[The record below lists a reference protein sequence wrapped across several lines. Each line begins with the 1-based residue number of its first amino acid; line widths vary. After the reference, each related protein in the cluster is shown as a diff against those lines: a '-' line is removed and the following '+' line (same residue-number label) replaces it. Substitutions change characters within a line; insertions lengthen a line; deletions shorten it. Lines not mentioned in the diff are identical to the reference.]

1 MSMMKSYKNTLT
13 KNKKM
18 AKIKRKEFEFVASSS
33 NGVLDIAIS
42 EDINISIRD
51 NKSLYVTI
59 GDWVYYIDDS
69 TNEQIIS
76 KFKTKEN

>member
-1 MSMMKSYKNTLT
+1 
-13 KNKKM
+13 M
-18 AKIKRKEFEFVASSS
+18 AKIKRKEFEFVASSN
-33 NGVLDIAIS
+33 NGVLDITS

-51 NKSLYVTI
+51 DKALYVTI

-76 KFKTKEN
+76 KFKTKNN

>member
-1 MSMMKSYKNTLT
+1 MNMSKYHKNILT
-13 KNKKM
+13 KTKKM
-18 AKIKRKEFEFVASSS
+18 AKIKRKEFEFVASSN
-33 NGVLDIAIS
+33 NGVLDIAVS

>member
-1 MSMMKSYKNTLT
+1 
-13 KNKKM
+13 M

-33 NGVLDIAIS
+33 NGVLDIAVS
-42 EDINISIRD
+42 EDINISIRN

-69 TNEQIIS
+69 TDEQIIS
-76 KFKTKEN
+76 KFKTKQK

>member
-1 MSMMKSYKNTLT
+1 
-13 KNKKM
+13 M

-33 NGVLDIAIS
+33 NGVLDIAVS

-51 NKSLYVTI
+51 SKSLYVTI

-76 KFKTKEN
+76 KFKTKEK

>member
-1 MSMMKSYKNTLT
+1 
-13 KNKKM
+13 M

-33 NGVLDIAIS
+33 NGVLDIAVS

-51 NKSLYVTI
+51 SKALYVTI

-76 KFKTKEN
+76 KFKTKEK

>member
-1 MSMMKSYKNTLT
+1 MNMMISYKNTLT

-18 AKIKRKEFEFVASSS
+18 AKIKRKEFEFVASSN
-33 NGVLDIAIS
+33 NGVLDIAVS

-76 KFKTKEN
+76 KFKTKNN

>member
-1 MSMMKSYKNTLT
+1 MNMMKSYKNTLT

-18 AKIKRKEFEFVASSS
+18 AKIKRKEFEFVASSN
-33 NGVLDIAIS
+33 NGVLDIAVS

-59 GDWVYYIDDS
+59 ADWVYYIDDS

-76 KFKTKEN
+76 KFKTKKN

>member
-1 MSMMKSYKNTLT
+1 MNMMKSYKNTLT

>member
-1 MSMMKSYKNTLT
+1 MNMMKSYKNTLT

-51 NKSLYVTI
+51 NKL
-59 GDWVYYIDDS
+59 
-69 TNEQIIS
+69 Q
-76 KFKTKEN
+76 

>member
-1 MSMMKSYKNTLT
+1 
-13 KNKKM
+13 M
-18 AKIKRKEFEFVASSS
+18 AKIKRKEFEFVASSN
-33 NGVLDIAIS
+33 NGVLDIAVA
-42 EDINISIRD
+42 DINISIRD

>member
-1 MSMMKSYKNTLT
+1 MNMMKSYKNTLT

-18 AKIKRKEFEFVASSS
+18 AKIKRKEFEFVASSN
-33 NGVLDIAIS
+33 NGVLDIAVS

-51 NKSLYVTI
+51 SKALYVTI

-76 KFKTKEN
+76 KFKTKQ